1 MARAGHSI
9 PRVPEVT
16 LDLVWSKNSQCLP
29 PPRSPHLTAYCITM
43 PGEAAPS
50 AHSSNQPPDDGAK
63 SAVRGVIPH
72 PPIFEDKL
80 EEREWLKFRLAQ
92 AFRIFGHLG
101 YDEGVAGHI
110 TMRDNI
116 KPDCFWVNPM
126 GRHFSLIQPSD
137 LLLVDHDANILE
149 ESGPFRMLNT
159 AAFMIHSQIHKARP
173 DVMCA
178 AHSHSVHGRA
188 FSTLGKELDIITQ
201 DSCAF
206 YKDHAVYT
214 SFGGVVLDEE
224 EGKRIAE
231 TIGTKKAAIL
241 QNHGILVATTSIEA
255 TVHFYIA
262 LEKCCYVQ
270 LLADA
275 AAAGTGRPTAK
286 IDEKDAEFT
295 YKVVGSNLGGWFSG
309 LPQFQ
314 TLEHRENVRFQFSS
328 KVKVSALPA

>member
-1 MARAGHSI
+1 MPG
-9 PRVPEVT
+9 T
-16 LDLVWSKNSQCLP
+16 P
-29 PPRSPHLTAYCITM
+29 PP
-43 PGEAAPS
+43 
-50 AHSSNQPPDDGAK
+50 SNPAQLNADDGNSTRA
-63 SAVRGVIPH
+63 ARGELPH
-72 PPIFEDKL
+72 PPVFEDKY

-92 AFRIFGHLG
+92 AFRIFGHNG

-116 KPDCFWVNPM
+116 RPDCFWVNPM
-126 GRHFSLIQPSD
+126 GKHFKLIQPRD
-137 LLLVDHDANILE
+137 LILVDHDGKLQE
-149 ESGPFRMLNT
+149 GSGPFKMLNT

-178 AHSHSVHGRA
+178 AHSHSIYGRA

-206 YKDHAVYT
+206 YKDHVVYE
-214 SFGGVVLDEE
+214 SFGGIVLDEE

-231 TIGTKKAAIL
+231 TVGKKKAAIL
-241 QNHGILVATTSIEA
+241 QNHGILVATNSIES

-262 LEKCCYVQ
+262 LEKSCQVQ

-275 AAAGTGRPTAK
+275 AAAGTGRATAK
-286 IDEKDAEFT
+286 VNEKDAEYT
-295 YKVVGSNLGGWFSG
+295 YKVIGTNLAGWFSG

-314 TLEHRENVRFQFSS
+314 ALEDEENVRFKFSS
-328 KVKVSALPA
+328 STKVSIMPA